1 MSEKRTLRPNGIWY
15 LLGSILKERI
25 LCVKKW
31 KGPMISQFGWNVP
44 VIRGLERDGEDAR
57 QMWKDN
63 ITGWFMKIAMLTHKG
78 LRKERILC

>member
-1 MSEKRTLRPNGIWY
+1 
-15 LLGSILKERI
+15 
-25 LCVKKW
+25 
-31 KGPMISQFGWNVP
+31 MISQFGWNVP

-78 LRKERILC
+78 LRKERILWWTEQAESRDIWKVTVNCKGVPVKFILNF